1 MAYDKVVDSAA
12 LDTQLASIADAIRDN
27 TGGTDALTLEG
38 MAESIPDVY
47 EAGKKAE
54 HDAFWDVYQS
64 GGTRLDYSLGFAG
77 RGWTDSTFSPKYDI
91 VPTYSY
97 DIFKL
102 CNITD
107 LEALLRKCNV
117 VLDLSHSGRASGAF
131 DTADRLTVVPEID
144 VSSTTYVSL
153 TAIFLNCRSLHT
165 IRKLVLKSDGSNTF
179 SSSFNNCGSLT
190 SIVIEGLIGA
200 NIDFHWSPLSKDSI
214 LSVINALSNNKT
226 GLTVTLSLTAVNN
239 AFETSEG
246 VCDGSTSEEWEAL
259 IATKPNWTISLA

>member
-12 LDTQLASIADAIRDN
+12 LDTKLTAIADAIRDN
-27 TGGTDALTLEG
+27 TGGADALTLEG
-38 MAESIPDVY
+38 MAKSIPDVY
-47 EAGKKAE
+47 ETGKKAE
-54 HDAFWDVYQS
+54 HDAFWDVYQQK
-64 GGTRLDYSLGFAG
+64 GTKTDYSVAFAG

-91 VPTYSY
+91 VPSWSY

-102 CNITD
+102 CGITD

-117 VLDLSHSGRASGAF
+117 VLDFSHSGRISNAF
-131 DTADRLTVVPEID
+131 DHAELLTVVPKID
-144 VSSTTYVSL
+144 ASSTTYVALSGL
-153 TAIFLNCRSLHT
+153 FQNCRSLHT

-179 SSSFNNCGSLT
+179 PSAFNNCGSLA
-190 SIVIEGLIGA
+190 SIVIEGVIGA
-200 NIDFHWSPLSKDSI
+200 NIDFRWSPLSKDSI
-214 LSVINALSNNKT
+214 LSVINALST
-226 GLTVTLSLTAVNN
+226 DTTSLTVILSLTAVNN